1 MKYKYLYRLVAI
13 IILAPIVPVI
23 LFLKFF
29 WQRSFEE
36 LEQSNEVYY
45 ESRLDGYIS
54 LYDAKILEL
63 ELFAASISA
72 ESRVST
78 K

>member
-29 WQRSFEE
+29 WFGSSGDERSSR
-36 LEQSNEVYY
+36 QVAGWCMGKAYY
-45 ESRLDGYIS
+45 D
-54 LYDAKILEL
+54 D
-63 ELFAASISA
+63 
-72 ESRVST
+72 
-78 K
+78 